1 VNKLNAKRLPL
12 RIAQH
17 LGLGAPPSDWSNDGT
32 GLFRSFNCWREQ
44 VGLDFVIE
52 SYPRGTY
59 ECSLTDEHRRERDGY
74 DYPDEQSVSGRGK
87 TVSEAICRAWLKVV
101 IERARQKTGS

>member
-1 VNKLNAKRLPL
+1 LHREAGTKRLLSAVNKLNAKRLPL

-32 GLFRSFNCWREQ
+32 GLFRSFNRWREQ

-52 SYPRGTY
+52 SY
-59 ECSLTDEHRRERDGY
+59 
-74 DYPDEQSVSGRGK
+74 
-87 TVSEAICRAWLKVV
+87 RAGPMNV
-101 IERARQKTGS
+101 R

>member
-1 VNKLNAKRLPL
+1 MRLSPHSYFGPDEAELLRDLHREAGTKRLLSAVNKLNAKRLPL

-32 GLFRSFNCWREQ
+32 GLFRSFNRWREQ

-59 ECSLTDEHRRERDGY
+59 ECSLTDEHRRERDG
-74 DYPDEQSVSGRGK
+74 
-87 TVSEAICRAWLKVV
+87 
-101 IERARQKTGS
+101 